1 MTTTPANQQTPPDT
15 ADVLEAQLA
24 QLVQAISEPENQGEA
39 MTARDYVALLLV
51 TLAIPA
57 IMILIGSLL

>member
-1 MTTTPANQQTPPDT
+1 MTTTPANQQTPPDK
-15 ADVLEAQLA
+15 ADMLEAQLA